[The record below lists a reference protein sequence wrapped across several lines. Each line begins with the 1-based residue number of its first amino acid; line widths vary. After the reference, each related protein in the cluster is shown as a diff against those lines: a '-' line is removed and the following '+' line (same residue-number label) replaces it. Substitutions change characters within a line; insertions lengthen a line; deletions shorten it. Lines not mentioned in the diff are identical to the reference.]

1 MSTQFGSPK
10 KDPVTPTRA
19 DVLKP
24 VSIQDVAARA
34 GVSTA
39 TVSRVLNTP
48 NLVAATTS
56 QKVRE
61 AIDALGYRPNLFAK
75 GLMTRRSHLIG
86 LVVPPLAEGA
96 WCHVIK
102 HATVSAQDCGY
113 RIVVYLYDHVSSSP
127 VTSDF
132 LDGMVI
138 WHDHPPAVTVPVEL
152 VGTLTNV
159 AEATEKTRAAVLRL
173 VERLRVPA

>member
-1 MSTQFGSPK
+1 MSTSYGSPK
-10 KDPVTPTRA
+10 KDSSTPTRA

-48 NLVAATTS
+48 NLVAAMTS

-86 LVVPPLAEGA
+86 LVVPPVAEGA

-102 HATVSAQDCGY
+102 HATDSAQDCGY
-113 RIVVYLYDHVSSSP
+113 RIVVYLYDHVGTST

-132 LDGMVI
+132 LDGMLI
-138 WHDHPPAVTVPVEL
+138 WHDHPPSVLVPVEHI
-152 VGTLTNV
+152 GTLTTV
-159 AEATEKTRAAVLRL
+159 AEATEKTRAALLRL
-173 VERLRVPA
+173 VERLREPG